1 MSSQFEGS
9 AARAAA
15 VRSLRHSVIVL
26 LAALT
31 AVAAT
36 VSATY
41 VANSRARNAAL
52 ASREVARLARQAL
65 SLAVDRQSGLR
76 AYLLTG
82 RPVSLEFERA
92 ARAPLV
98 GALDSIDAL
107 TIQSPTEHAPVRA
120 ARAAVAAWER
130 SFAAPVLAAPTP
142 ATAATAAGALA
153 GKELFA
159 PVRAHLGE
167 LLAVQDRIYAERV
180 QREHLFNRLA
190 LAAVLVE
197 LAVIFG
203 VLVKLGR
210 RLVKQATTVLE
221 QQQQLEE
228 VAIELE
234 MQATEL
240 QEQQVELEMSNQE
253 LVDALARIE
262 TAQESATSAAG
273 EVAAQRTFLRAVV
286 DTIPSFVFA
295 KDRAGRFTLANRFMA
310 DAYGTTPAALI
321 GKTDTELTANAAE
334 VEAFRRADLV
344 VMDSGEDLVIPEEP
358 ITDMSG
364 QVRWLRTVK
373 RFLVSPDGRDQVLC
387 VSVDITE
394 HRRME
399 EQLRQAQ
406 KMDAVGQLA
415 GGVAHDFNNVLT
427 VITAYSQMVLEVC
440 GEDDPRRAD
449 LTEIRKAAERGAALT
464 RQLLAFSRKQ
474 IVQPRAIDLNGVIV
488 EAEKMLRRVLVEEVA
503 LVTRLDPNLGAV
515 RADPGQVEQV
525 LMNLV
530 LNARDAIRGSGRI
543 TIETAAITLTADQLD
558 RHLGALPGAYALLA
572 VTDTGS
578 GMDRATQERVF
589 EPFFTTKERGRGTGL
604 GLSTVYGIAKQS
616 GGDIWVYSEPG
627 HGTTIKIYLPLTDTE
642 VEIVPPSHPLA
653 PSVAASGTILVVED
667 DHIISAI
674 IERSLGSS
682 GYRVLT
688 ARNGNDALRVSDAF
702 HEPIDLVLT
711 DVIMP
716 EMGGPQLV
724 AHLAKRRPGI
734 AVIYMSGYTDGELTD
749 RGVVGSV
756 VSFIEKP
763 FSPDDLRKAI
773 AEKLLESAAAPAS

>member
-1 MSSQFEGS
+1 
-9 AARAAA
+9 
-15 VRSLRHSVIVL
+15 
-26 LAALT
+26 
-31 AVAAT
+31 
-36 VSATY
+36 
-41 VANSRARNAAL
+41 
-52 ASREVARLARQAL
+52 
-65 SLAVDRQSGLR
+65 
-76 AYLLTG
+76 
-82 RPVSLEFERA
+82 
-92 ARAPLV
+92 
-98 GALDSIDAL
+98 
-107 TIQSPTEHAPVRA
+107 
-120 ARAAVAAWER
+120 
-130 SFAAPVLAAPTP
+130 
-142 ATAATAAGALA
+142 
-153 GKELFA
+153 
-159 PVRAHLGE
+159 
-167 LLAVQDRIYAERV
+167 
-180 QREHLFNRLA
+180 
-190 LAAVLVE
+190 
-197 LAVIFG
+197 
-203 VLVKLGR
+203 
-210 RLVKQATTVLE
+210 
-221 QQQQLEE
+221 
-228 VAIELE
+228 
-234 MQATEL
+234 
-240 QEQQVELEMSNQE
+240 
-253 LVDALARIE
+253 
-262 TAQESATSAAG
+262 
-273 EVAAQRTFLRAVV
+273 
-286 DTIPSFVFA
+286 
-295 KDRAGRFTLANRFMA
+295 
-310 DAYGTTPAALI
+310 
-321 GKTDTELTANAAE
+321 
-334 VEAFRRADLV
+334 
-344 VMDSGEDLVIPEEP
+344 
-358 ITDMSG
+358 
-364 QVRWLRTVK
+364 
-373 RFLVSPDGRDQVLC
+373 
-387 VSVDITE
+387 
-394 HRRME
+394 ME

-558 RHLGALPGAYALLA
+558 RHLGAVPGAYALLA

-616 GGDIWVYSEPG
+616 GGDIWIYSEPG

-642 VEIVPPSHPLA
+642 VAIVPPSHPLA
-653 PSVAASGTILVVED
+653 TSVAASGTILVVED

-688 ARNGNDALRVSDAF
+688 ARNGNDALRISDAF
-702 HEPIDLVLT
+702 PEPIDLVLT

-724 AHLAKRRPGI
+724 AHLAERRPGI

-763 FSPDDLRKAI
+763 FSPDDLKKAI
-773 AEKLLESAAAPAS
+773 AEKLLESSAAPAS